1 MGEANIRVAAFIIN
15 GNNNSV
21 YNARSASF
29 GDTQT
34 IEEL

>member
-15 GNNNSV
+15 GYNSV